1 MVCEGGDAVMRQTP
15 EVVGVELREPRRGGL
30 TDRSRERATATST
43 SSSISLG
50 REEGNDGDACPV
62 GWDGGVVKGVVMWRR
77 TGVRELPVV
86 CVFVEGSLLSAC
98 RWLRMSLSAT
108 GCDSEARQC
117 SILELQDLAS
127 QAPSRP
133 SRAVTG
139 RLAADQTIGPSVALR
154 WGHLGAGEVSQSVQ
168 FGVKHGEKRLERMS
182 GPTAQ
187 GGIPNSTSTAQ

>member
-1 MVCEGGDAVMRQTP
+1 MLV
-15 EVVGVELREPRRGGL
+15 L
-30 TDRSRERATATST
+30 S
-43 SSSISLG
+43 
-50 REEGNDGDACPV
+50 
-62 GWDGGVVKGVVMWRR
+62 DGGVVKGVVMWRR

-117 SILELQDLAS
+117 SILELLDLAS

-139 RLAADQTIGPSVALR
+139 RLAANQTIGPSVALR
-154 WGHLGAGEVSQSVQ
+154 WGHLGAGEVSRSVQ

-182 GPTAQ
+182 GPSAQ